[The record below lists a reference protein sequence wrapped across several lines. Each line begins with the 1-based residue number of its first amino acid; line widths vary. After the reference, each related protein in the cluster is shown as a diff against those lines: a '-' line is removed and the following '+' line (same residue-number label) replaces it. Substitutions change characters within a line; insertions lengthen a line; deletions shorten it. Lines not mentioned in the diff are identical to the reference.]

1 MTVVKTQGEIGPD
14 GVLRL
19 DLPTQLPAGPVRLTV
34 TMEPTAPQ
42 PHNGTSYN
50 FADLLGTVAW
60 SGDAV
65 REQRRLRD
73 EW

>member
-34 TMEPTAPQ
+34 TLEPAVPRS
-42 PHNGTSYN
+42 HYGTQYN
-50 FADLLGTVAW
+50 FADLLGTIAW

-65 REQRRLRD
+65 AEQRRLRD